1 MVYSESQ
8 ASALATSDTITT
20 ARPDRKERLLRRS
33 TAWVMLVLL
42 LSGELGSIWDREWH
56 YYVGRDQFWTPPHT
70 LIYLSVAG
78 AGILALT
85 VVLIDTV
92 RFYKDATGVDD
103 NSTVR
108 IFKLFHAPLGF
119 VIAGFGA
126 LQALVSA
133 PLDNY
138 WHTLYGIDI
147 ALWAPFHMMG
157 ITGATIGNIGMVYI
171 FASEAAIERESAYPY
186 RRILG
191 LSILEWG
198 ALLILA
204 GLINFIFI
212 GFLQFPVATFGL
224 LLIPTYP
231 LPLAVFGALTLI
243 GASRLTYKPGAAT
256 LTVFLLAFHTVFEEL
271 FVPWAIRAVVVQQ
284 GMSYRVP
291 GAIPYFNSSDA
302 LLPLIFIISAL
313 IVDGVAFW
321 RQRKGYQL
329 GGYTRGIWLLGVII
343 TIPQLIVTPCLLL
356 DSIDLPSLFLEQ
368 PGVTILPDLRL
379 ETALIAVPIIL
390 TCGALGAIAGAN
402 FGDIWHWNK
411 R

>member
-8 ASALATSDTITT
+8 ASIPATSYTITPE
-20 ARPDRKERLLRRS
+20 RLDRSERLLRRS

-56 YYVGRDQFWTPPHT
+56 FYVGRDQFWTPPHT

-85 VVLIDTV
+85 VVLVDTV
-92 RFYKDATGVDD
+92 RFYRGAPGVDD

-119 VIAGFGA
+119 IIAGFGA

-157 ITGATIGNIGMVYI
+157 ITGAAIGNIGMVYI
-171 FASEAAIERESAYPY
+171 FASEAAIERESAYPH

-191 LSILEWG
+191 LSVLEWG
-198 ALLILA
+198 SLLILA
-204 GLINFIFI
+204 GLINFVFV

-224 LLIPTYP
+224 LLIPSYP
-231 LPLAVFGALTLI
+231 LPLAVFGALALI
-243 GASRLTYKPGAAT
+243 GASRLTYKPGAAM
-256 LTVFLLAFHTVFEEL
+256 LTVFLLTFHTVFEEL
-271 FVPWAIRAVVVQQ
+271 FVPWAIRTAVVQQ
-284 GMSYRVP
+284 GMSYRIP
-291 GAIPYFNSSDA
+291 GAIPYFNATDA

-321 RQRKGYQL
+321 RQYKGYPL
-329 GGYTRGIWLLGVII
+329 GGYTRGMWLLGVII

-356 DSIDLPSLFLEQ
+356 GSVDLPTVFLEQ

-379 ETALIAVPIIL
+379 ETALIAIPIIL
-390 TCGALGAIAGAN
+390 ACGALGAIAGAS